1 MANRKAHLQ
10 LVKIHAQDQEGLSE
24 STSTLLFI
32 EHQLYAK
39 QDTNFKHQQLLSSL
53 FMYEENDAQRLRYW
67 AIDTQPVTTGH
78 NSNARGP
85 QDPQMRDLDVQY
97 LRLTRQLLLPWKL
110 RRHVGTMVD
119 GLFVNL
125 LIQPLGLRS
134 ASHCAAAS

>member
-67 AIDTQPVTTGH
+67 AIDTQPVTMGH
-78 NSNARGP
+78 NSNARSP

-97 LRLTRQLLLPWKL
+97 LPLTKQLLITVPESCQTSDSFQKKRKNRNTDFLSL
-110 RRHVGTMVD
+110 
-119 GLFVNL
+119 
-125 LIQPLGLRS
+125 
-134 ASHCAAAS
+134 